1 MNSLEGYSTSGHQ
14 YRMPVID
21 RSNSRRL
28 KWMMNEAKKKS
39 EIRNQEDMYRNQ
51 DSKTASIVEKDDK
64 ALGKAADSNSNSDR
78 NFQKREMFNP
88 STVNKFANMKNNF
101 K

>member
-1 MNSLEGYSTSGHQ
+1 MNNLEGYSTSGHE
-14 YRMPVID
+14 YRMSVID

-88 STVNKFANMKNNF
+88 SAVNKFANMKNNF

>member
-1 MNSLEGYSTSGHQ
+1 MNNLEGHSTTGHE
-14 YRMPVID
+14 YRMSVID
-21 RSNSRRL
+21 RSNSKRL